1 MTNSSDPSD
10 GQARAELTEYADSKS
25 TAELGYTLEFLDQL
39 EEFNRVF
46 LRELG
51 GLGASERLTR
61 EVIVDTLCQ
70 RHPEIAAAYQAWKQD
85 TASAE
90 KTGDMVAAAIRGL
103 GPRYTYLDNGEV
115 VCGTLA
121 EYAVAWQRAQAI
133 TGPHATL
140 SAELTTQDGHRVA
153 VEIDE
158 LDGYD
163 NGITSGVVYRFT
175 AGDDVIAH
183 RVPDT
188 PPAPTDAVGSVGAA
202 DAGNN
207 ESDERVL
214 IAHLDESFTY
224 FDTGERVQATR
235 DVRLRIVSP
244 TVCGHDN
251 GTICTECAPSW
262 QLDHDFDDPFPFPR
276 TRRVTIREL
285 LDSGQLEPGQT
296 LTMPDSS
303 LSAVITGEGLML
315 PDGRVFGNPSAA
327 ANAVMNS
334 TPTPPRMPLA
344 GLITPDEPA
353 IDTPPSRSPVGS
365 PEAPSVSWHVERLSH
380 DPGCPDRDR
389 VVVVAIDASDAEQA
403 ERRTLDWA
411 RHPSSPLSEHID
423 AFTAK
428 AIDRIGPHRWTVAL
442 APKTDRR

>member
-1 MTNSSDPSD
+1 MTNSSHPPD
-10 GQARAELTEYADSKS
+10 GQARAELTKYAASKS
-25 TAELGYTLEFLDQL
+25 TSELGYTLEFLDQL
-39 EEFNRVF
+39 EEFKRVF
-46 LRELG
+46 LQEPG
-51 GLGASERLTR
+51 GLGTNERLTR
-61 EVIVDTLCQ
+61 EVILDTLCQ

-85 TASAE
+85 AASTE
-90 KTGDMVAAAIRGL
+90 KIGDIVAAAIRSL
-103 GPRYTYLDNGEV
+103 GPRYTYMDNGEV

-121 EYAVAWQRAQAI
+121 EYAVAWQHAQAI

-175 AGDDVIAH
+175 AGDDVIEH
-183 RVPDT
+183 HVPDT
-188 PPAPTDAVGSVGAA
+188 PTATIDAAGAT

-207 ESDERVL
+207 EPDERVL

-224 FDTGERVQATR
+224 FDTGERVHATR

-244 TVCGHDN
+244 TVCDHDN

-262 QLDHDFDDPFPFPR
+262 QLDHEFDDPFPFPR

-285 LDSGQLEPGQT
+285 LDTGQLEPGQT

-315 PDGRVFGNPSAA
+315 PDGRVFDNPSAA
-327 ANAVMNS
+327 ANAIMNS
-334 TPTPPRMPLA
+334 SPTPPRMSLG
-344 GLITPDEPA
+344 GLITPDEPPIGA
-353 IDTPPSRSPVGS
+353 LPGRSPVGL

-380 DPGCPDRDR
+380 DPACPDRDR

-411 RHPSSPLSEHID
+411 RHPSSPLSAHID
-423 AFTAK
+423 DFTAK

-442 APKTDRR
+442 APKSDRR